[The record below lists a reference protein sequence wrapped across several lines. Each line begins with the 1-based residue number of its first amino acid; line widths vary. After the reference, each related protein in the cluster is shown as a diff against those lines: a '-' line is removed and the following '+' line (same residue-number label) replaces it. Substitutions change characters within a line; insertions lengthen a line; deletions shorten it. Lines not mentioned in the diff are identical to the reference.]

1 MSPMIAFGQTTGV
14 APLRVGGER
23 RVRGSRSKVRQHRIP
38 RNSTYPSGKLPKM
51 RITWLDGSKAGQL
64 GQPIPRPLGEGPT
77 ESRDQAKAA
86 AEHLRRID
94 DLLRDRWNRAGWD
107 DRGGDLT
114 VVVNQKAMGGNAY
127 FATMPDGTGEV
138 GIGTKDPRI
147 GFRRSP
153 AHSPTILFHELVHG
167 IVGSELRDVPAKL
180 QPYLGQ
186 RDHRAVNESAADV
199 ISTGLLGS
207 GWRNGQEIRGGAPL
221 RDLQEPAI
229 PRFTAAVRK
238 DAGIG
243 EHTLSGILS
252 RAAVIAADR
261 AGTLAVVDAWYAAVD
276 RHYRRELARSPE
288 QGSGRAI
295 GAWVRATMRGAE
307 QVGGRGSDLVEA
319 VREGWREVGLGAYT
333 TAAHLRKGDP
343 PLHPRAVGRRD

>member
-1 MSPMIAFGQTTGV
+1 MIPFGQTTGIAPV
-14 APLRVGGER
+14 ADGGAR
-23 RVRGSRSKVRQHRIP
+23 RVRGPKAKVKQHRIP
-38 RNSTYPSGKLPKM
+38 RNSTFPAGKLPKM
-51 RITWLDGSKAGQL
+51 RITWLDGSKSGQL
-64 GQPIPRPLGEGPT
+64 GQPIPRPLAQGPA
-77 ESRDQAKAA
+77 ESLQQAKAA
-86 AEHLRRID
+86 AAHLRRID
-94 DLLRDRWNRAGWD
+94 DLLRDRWNRAGWN

-127 FATMPDGTGEV
+127 FATMPDGSGEV
-138 GIGTKDPRI
+138 GIGTKDARI

-153 AHSPTILFHELVHG
+153 AHSPSILFHELVHG
-167 IVGSELRDVPAKL
+167 IVGSEVGGLPAKV
-180 QPYLGQ
+180 QPFLGQ

-207 GWRNGQEIRGGAPL
+207 GWRNGQEIRAGAPL
-221 RDLQEPAI
+221 RDLKEPAI
-229 PRFTAAVRK
+229 PKFTAAVRK

-261 AGTLAVVDAWYAAVD
+261 AGTLPVVDAWYAAVD
-276 RHYRRELARSPE
+276 RHYRRELLRSPE

-319 VREGWREVGLGAYT
+319 VREGWRQVGLGAYT
-333 TAAHLRKGDP
+333 TAAHLRSGDP
-343 PLHPRAVGRRD
+343 PLHPRVTRRD